1 MTRPSTTSTA
11 IRFLF
16 GGGSLGGSVE
26 DHDTQGLGLGGGRGG
41 KVEGDLSAGTH
52 TQWLNQLPEVSMI
65 TDGEKTEMAKY
76 ELVLPLQG
84 RTDTSWHSSAVQI
97 QS

>member
-16 GGGSLGGSVE
+16 GGGSLGGSSE
-26 DHDTQGLGLGGGRGG
+26 EQDASGSGGGRGG
-41 KVEGDLSAGTH
+41 KGEGDLSAGTGAGAGAH
-52 TQWLNQLPEVSMI
+52 IQWLNQLPETSMI
-65 TDGEKTEMAKY
+65 TDVEKTEMAKY

-84 RTDTSWHSSAVQI
+84 RTDDTDDCV
-97 QS
+97 